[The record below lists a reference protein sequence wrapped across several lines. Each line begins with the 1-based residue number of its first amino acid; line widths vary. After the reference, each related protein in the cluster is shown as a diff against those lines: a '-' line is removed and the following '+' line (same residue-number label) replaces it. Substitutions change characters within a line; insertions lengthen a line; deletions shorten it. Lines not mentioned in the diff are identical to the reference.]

1 MSDESTSRALV
12 ALFRKVPPRVTDL
25 QPGQFAQLAEVRL
38 SFAPLPAPVT
48 QSIMLA
54 LLQPTRVIID
64 AYKARQRYYED
75 AEQGNAPMTDDEIP
89 ALIALGE
96 SIVGNAIRGD
106 GASQA
111 LITERLEGK
120 VGMRKGELD
129 EATASTRVAVRTAI
143 EAAVRALSERPGDD
157 ATVIDQ
163 PPADP

>member
-1 MSDESTSRALV
+1 MSDESPSRALV
-12 ALFRKVPPRVTDL
+12 VLHRKVPPRVTEL
-25 QPGQFAQLAEVRL
+25 QPNQFAQLADARL
-38 SFAPLPAPVT
+38 AFATLPAPVT
-48 QSIMLA
+48 QSVMLA
-54 LLQPTRVIID
+54 LLQPATAIID

-75 AEQGNAPMTDDEIP
+75 AEQGSASSPDDEIP

-106 GASQA
+106 GAAQA

-120 VGMRKGELD
+120 AGMRKGELD

-143 EAAVRALSERPGDD
+143 EAAVRALSEQPGDD

-163 PPADP
+163 APAR